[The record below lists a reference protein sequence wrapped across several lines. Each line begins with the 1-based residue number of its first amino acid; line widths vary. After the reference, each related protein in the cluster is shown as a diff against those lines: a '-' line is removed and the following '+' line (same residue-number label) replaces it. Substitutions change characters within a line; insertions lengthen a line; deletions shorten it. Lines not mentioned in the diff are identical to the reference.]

1 MKTIAKYMAV
11 AMLAAVCA
19 GGLKSQT
26 VVDFPYR
33 NYMLWE
39 ASDYSSGRSSVPH
52 IEGLDFTGGLEPPS
66 YGYHLVNAYPFN
78 VLYSDKPEAYTIYGI
93 ALIARPPWNS
103 RVPIPHAEDVVMDR
117 FVTVHFDI
125 FKEAPDSSGILQLI
139 KNHTGYIM
147 PGGKPDI
154 VMKYSQ
160 GTFFDSE
167 MDADP
172 VYEFYFPEPITIEGT
187 FLVAGYTSQGDTLF
201 VSDISFDECSPVGY
215 LTFIRLEVPS
225 VKDWF
230 IFSRAVSQ
238 GCPPYPYH
246 EPSDD
251 YFTPMPLP
259 RVTED
264 RIAEFT
270 TDAMPPFFPI
280 LVPEGTTAT
289 QGMEAA
295 KGVRLMPNPAREQ
308 VTVTATDRLRAVE
321 VSDMTGRR
329 LMRRTLDGTA
339 ERVTLHIGHLPAG
352 TYTVKVVTTRVITT
366 EKLVVE

>member
-1 MKTIAKYMAV
+1 
-11 AMLAAVCA
+11 
-19 GGLKSQT
+19 
-26 VVDFPYR
+26 
-33 NYMLWE
+33 MLWE
-39 ASDYSSGRSSVPH
+39 AADYSGTCSGVPYVVSDF
-52 IEGLDFTGGLEPPS
+52 EGGTPNAN
-66 YGYHLVNAYPFN
+66 GYRMVVAYPFN
-78 VLYSDKPEAYTIYGI
+78 FLYSDKPETYTIYGI
-93 ALIARPPWNS
+93 ALIARPPWI
-103 RVPIPHAEDVVMDR
+103 RGGIPHAEDVMMDR

-125 FKEAPDSSGILQLI
+125 YKEAPDSSGILQLI
-139 KNHTGYIM
+139 KNLTGYIM

-154 VMKYSQ
+154 VMKYSH
-160 GTFFDSE
+160 GTYFDSE
-167 MDADP
+167 LDADP

-280 LVPEGTTAT
+280 LVPEGTAAT
-289 QGMEAA
+289 QGLEAA

-308 VTVTATDRLRAVE
+308 VTVTATDGLRAVE

>member
-19 GGLKSQT
+19 GGLRSQT

-39 ASDYSSGRSSVPH
+39 AADYSGTCSGVPYVVSDF
-52 IEGLDFTGGLEPPS
+52 EGGTPNAD
-66 YGYHLVNAYPFN
+66 GYRMVVAYPFN
-78 VLYSDKPEAYTIYGI
+78 FLYSDKPETYTIYGI
-93 ALIARPPWNS
+93 ALIARPPWI
-103 RVPIPHAEDVVMDR
+103 RGGIPHAEDVMMDR

-125 FKEAPDSSGILQLI
+125 YKEAPDSSGILQLI

-160 GTFFDSE
+160 GTHFDSE
-167 MDADP
+167 LDADP

-187 FLVAGYTSQGDTLF
+187 FLVAGYTSQGDTIS
-201 VSDISFDECSPVGY
+201 VSNVAFDECAPVGY
-215 LTFIRLEVPS
+215 VCRIRLEEPAVN
-225 VKDWF
+225 DWF
-230 IFSRAVSQ
+230 VLGNPYS
-238 GCPPYPYH
+238 CPPYPYH
-246 EPSDD
+246 ELVDD
-251 YFTPMPLP
+251 DFTIKPLP
-259 RVTED
+259 RITAD

-270 TDAMPPFFPI
+270 TNIMPPLFPI

-308 VTVTATDRLRAVE
+308 VTVTATDGLRAVE

-339 ERVTLHIGHLPAG
+339 ERVTLHIGHLPTG

>member
-39 ASDYSSGRSSVPH
+39 ASDYSSGRSNLPL
-52 IEGLDFTGGLEPPS
+52 IIGEGFAGGLEPPS
-66 YGYHLVNAYPFN
+66 YGYRLATAYPFN

-103 RVPIPHAEDVVMDR
+103 RVPIPHAEDVMMDR

-125 FKEAPDSSGILQLI
+125 YKEAPDSSGILQLI

-147 PGGKPDI
+147 PGKKPDI

-160 GTFFDSE
+160 GTYFD
-167 MDADP
+167 DADP

-187 FLVAGYTSQGDTLF
+187 FLVAGYTAQGDTLY
-201 VSDISFDECSPVGY
+201 VSDIRFDECSPVGY
-215 LTFIRLEVPS
+215 KTSIRLEVPS

-230 IFSRAVSQ
+230 TFGSP
-238 GCPPYPYH
+238 GCPPYPDH

-251 YFTPMPLP
+251 RDHFTPMPLP
-259 RVTED
+259 RITED

-270 TDAMPPFFPI
+270 TNAMPPLFPI
-280 LVPEGTTAT
+280 LVPEGTAAT

-308 VTVTATDRLRAVE
+308 VTVTATDGLRAVE

>member
-19 GGLKSQT
+19 GGLRSQT

-39 ASDYSSGRSSVPH
+39 ASDYSRTCSGVPYVVSDF
-52 IEGLDFTGGLEPPS
+52 EGGTPNAD
-66 YGYHLVNAYPFN
+66 GYRMVVAYPFN
-78 VLYSDKPEAYTIYGI
+78 FLYSDKPETYTIYGI
-93 ALIARPPWNS
+93 ALIARPPWI
-103 RVPIPHAEDVVMDR
+103 RGIPHAEDVMMDR

-139 KNHTGYIM
+139 KNLTGYIM

-154 VMKYSQ
+154 VMKYSH
-160 GTFFDSE
+160 GTYFDSE
-167 MDADP
+167 LDADP

-187 FLVAGYTSQGDTLF
+187 FLVAGYTSQGDTIS
-201 VSDISFDECSPVGY
+201 VSNVAFDECAPVGY
-215 LTFIRLEVPS
+215 VCRIRLEEPAVH
-225 VKDWF
+225 DWF
-230 IFSRAVSQ
+230 VLGNPYS
-238 GCPPYPYH
+238 CPPYPYY
-246 EPSDD
+246 ELVDD
-251 YFTPMPLP
+251 DFTIKPLP
-259 RVTED
+259 RITAD
-264 RIAEFT
+264 RIA
-270 TDAMPPFFPI
+270 
-280 LVPEGTTAT
+280 
-289 QGMEAA
+289 
-295 KGVRLMPNPAREQ
+295 EQ
-308 VTVTATDRLRAVE
+308 VTVTATDGLRAVE

-339 ERVTLHIGHLPAG
+339 ERVTLHIGHLPTG

>member
-19 GGLKSQT
+19 GGLKSQN

-39 ASDYSSGRSSVPH
+39 ASDYSSGRSNLPH
-52 IEGLDFTGGLEPPS
+52 TVGLEFRGGLEPPS
-66 YGYHLVNAYPFN
+66 YGYRLAPAYPFN

-103 RVPIPHAEDVVMDR
+103 SVPIPHAEDVVMDR

-154 VMKYSQ
+154 VMKYSH
-160 GTFFDSE
+160 GTYFDSE
-167 MDADP
+167 LDADP

-187 FLVAGYTSQGDTLF
+187 FLVAGYTSQGDTIS
-201 VSDISFDECSPVGY
+201 VSNVAFDECAPVGY
-215 LTFIRLEVPS
+215 VCIIRLEEPAVH
-225 VKDWF
+225 DWF
-230 IFSRAVSQ
+230 VLGNSYS
-238 GCPPYPYH
+238 CPPYPYH
-246 EPSDD
+246 ELVDD
-251 YFTPMPLP
+251 DFTIKPLP
-259 RVTED
+259 RITAD

-270 TDAMPPFFPI
+270 TNIMPPLFPI
-280 LVPEGTTAT
+280 LVPEGTAAT
-289 QGMEAA
+289 QGLEAA

-308 VTVTATDRLRAVE
+308 VTVTATDGLRAVE

-339 ERVTLHIGHLPAG
+339 ERVTLHIGHLPTG

-366 EKLVVE
+366 EKLLVE